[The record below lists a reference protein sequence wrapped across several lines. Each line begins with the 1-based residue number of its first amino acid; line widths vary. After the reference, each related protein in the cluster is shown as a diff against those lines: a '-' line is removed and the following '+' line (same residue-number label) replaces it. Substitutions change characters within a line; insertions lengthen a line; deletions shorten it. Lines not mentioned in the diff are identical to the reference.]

1 MCDVSTP
8 QESMMPTSSR
18 PAPPEAN
25 ATYRKDTTLLFAA
38 ASYLPLIG
46 DSVWKCGWSATS
58 GTKCAKKAAAPQSVR
73 HTSPQRHK
81 RAKQVVAVRAE
92 SNSCRISNARRANT
106 RRNATPPRREKKPN
120 SFPLFFFTSA
130 CSSRSFSTSYER
142 CFSQL
147 RHEAVKACGAKPL
160 KHGPCAIWTFEA
172 RFSSTGRGM
181 IEAFAIAGNA
191 RKLYNK

>member
-46 DSVWKCGWSATS
+46 DTLWKCGWSATS
-58 GTKCAKKAAAPQSVR
+58 GTKCARKAAAPQSVW
-73 HTSPQRHK
+73 HTSGQRHK
-81 RAKQVVAVRAE
+81 RAKQAVAVCAE
-92 SNSCRISNARRANT
+92 SNSFRISNARRANT
-106 RRNATPPRREKKPN
+106 RRNATPPRRAKKLN
-120 SFPLFFFTSA
+120 SFAVFFLTSA

-147 RHEAVKACGAKPL
+147 RHEAVQACDTKPL
-160 KHGPCAIWTFEA
+160 KHDPCVIWTFEA

-191 RKLYNK
+191 QKLYNK